1 MFREANLEHLRVLLI
16 LPFKVITVLKT
27 VFNVLWQFGMLA
39 LSAVTAMTLKPVTG
53 EHSVLELNVLEAGKN
68 GQQYLEEFE
77 PL

>member
-27 VFNVLWQFGMLA
+27 VFNVLWQFGM
-39 LSAVTAMTLKPVTG
+39 SAVTAMTLKPVTG

-68 GQQYLEEFE
+68 GQQYLEGFE
-77 PL
+77 RL